1 MNKYDYRLSII
12 IPCYNAEPYI
22 DELMKSL
29 MPQVTDDVEVIVID
43 DGSEFPYLPSF
54 PKINVHRKINGGVSS
69 ARNMGL
75 DFAKGAYVAFVD
87 ADDILSD
94 KYIQSVFE
102 AIKDDPDTVYL
113 SWKSIDGR
121 FGKTI
126 QSESDEFNPY
136 NRCVWNRV
144 FKREYIDGMTFNE
157 NMPVAEDDDFLN
169 RLPVPKSKTYIPFPV
184 YFYRAGVRGGLT
196 DRKLRGEFDNIPIPE
211 QNEIP
216 EILTQVVVYCG
227 NTAIIGGIETFIYE
241 FCKEMCEYY
250 DILVLYTDRMDGMQI
265 IRLSEYVQV
274 KRNDGKLIQC
284 NTAINIR
291 LTDILPRNI
300 RYKEL
305 IQMSHTCQL
314 APSGKWH
321 WEIKKNYDKLVFVS
335 QAAADSFADQNLE
348 YEVIP
353 NLTDREKP
361 RKTLLLVSA
370 CRLTWEKGEE
380 RMYMLAEQF
389 RRKNIP
395 FVWLVFSNQPLK
407 RVIPGVVHCPQTL
420 DVRGYFSKAD
430 YVVQLSDI
438 ESFCYTLVESLELGT
453 PVLTTP
459 LSVLPEIGFV
469 DGVNGYTLPFDMKDV
484 DVEKIYKHV
493 PKFKAL
499 PCRNNEIISEWRKIL
514 GNTKP
519 THSYTPGDSFIDVVA
534 LQNYNDLELQRYIPI
549 GTKLKMRKERAL
561 ALISANLVGRA

>member
-1 MNKYDYRLSII
+1 MYKLSLI

-29 MPQVTDDVEVIVID
+29 MPQVTEDIEVIVVD
-43 DGSEFPYLPSF
+43 DGSDFPYLPNF
-54 PKINVHRKINGGVSS
+54 PKVKVIRKKNGGVSS
-69 ARNMGL
+69 ARNCGL
-75 DFAKGAYVAFVD
+75 NASTGEYIAFVD

-94 KYIQSVFE
+94 KYIELVLG

-121 FGKTI
+121 HGKI
-126 QSESDEFNPY
+126 IESETDEFNPY

-144 FKREYIDGMTFNE
+144 FKHTYIDGMTFNE

-169 RLPVPKSKTYIPFPV
+169 RLPKPKSKTYIPVPV
-184 YFYRAGVRGGLT
+184 YFYRSGVKGGLT
-196 DRKLRGEFDNIPIPE
+196 DRKLNGEFDIIPIPE
-211 QNEIP
+211 QNEVP
-216 EILTQVVVYCG
+216 EIITQVVVYCG
-227 NTAIIGGIETFIYE
+227 NTATIGGVETFIYN
-241 FCKEMCEYY
+241 FCKEMCQFY
-250 DILVLYTDRMDGMQI
+250 DILVLYTDRMDGLQI
-265 IRLSEYVQV
+265 IRLAEYVQV

-291 LTDILPRNI
+291 LTDVMPRNV

-314 APSGKWH
+314 AKSGKWH
-321 WEIKKNYDKLVFVS
+321 WTIKKNYNKLVFVS
-335 QAAADSFADQNLE
+335 QAAANSFADQKLD
-348 YEVIP
+348 YQVIS
-353 NLTDREKP
+353 NLTNPDKP
-361 RKTLLLVSA
+361 RKSLLLVSA

-380 RMYMLAEQF
+380 RVYQLAQAF
-389 RRKNIP
+389 RNKNIP

-407 RVIPGVVHCPQTL
+407 RVIPGVVHCPSTL
-420 DVRGYFSKAD
+420 DVRSYFQKAD

-438 ESFCYTLVESLELGT
+438 ESFCYTLAEALELGT

-459 LSVLPEIGFV
+459 LEVLPEIGFK
-469 DGVNGYTLPFDMKDV
+469 DGKNGYVIPFDMKDI
-484 DVEKIYKHV
+484 DVEKIYKCIPH
-493 PKFKAL
+493 FKAL
-499 PCRNNEIISEWRKIL
+499 PCRNTELIEQWRKLL
-514 GNTKP
+514 GNTTP
-519 THSYTPGDSFIDVVA
+519 THSYDPGDGFIEVVA